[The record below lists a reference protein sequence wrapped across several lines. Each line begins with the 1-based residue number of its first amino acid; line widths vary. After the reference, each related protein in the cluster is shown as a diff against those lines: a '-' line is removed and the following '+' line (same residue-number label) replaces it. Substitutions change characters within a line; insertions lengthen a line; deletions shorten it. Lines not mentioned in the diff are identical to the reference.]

1 MNSPDTSCNALEHL
15 HAATGRSIVISLAYL
30 LWAHRKYGLHVGHKT
45 TQLGAEFA
53 EKIEAETEAVRLVS
67 CAYNRAQRMSAAH
80 KEAADMTAADAA
92 ARLELEYT
100 HSGTRVSS
108 VEACQIAIFADI
120 NPADLWIQ
128 YGAFFGKTFEIARF
142 VGRIN
147 AGVEAWLGPELF
159 ETARQVLAART
170 QETDLSLLWVNLREL
185 LNLAIST
192 ASSSLVSA
200 APKPSAAPSELRG
213 QRDSFQSGGLRA
225 RSRNQPQLTSETVR
239 PQGSRH
245 TAFRNLLIHRQNF
258 KPIHPFAC
266 ASGSVKDH
274 ERTDNRPF
282 RRGPTYAQQSRRLP
296 AAPRP
301 HRRRG

>member
-1 MNSPDTSCNALEHL
+1 MLGSGARAKEEFGKVGGGPGTIDSRLNVGRERLTDRTVLE
-15 HAATGRSIVISLAYL
+15 SEDEVK

-192 ASSSLVSA
+192 GQYELGLRSAEAVGGTIRIARATRQLSVGRPPGSIAQSA
-200 APKPSAAPSELRG
+200 AADVRDCPPSGQPSH
-213 QRDSFQSGGLRA
+213 GL
-225 RSRNQPQLTSETVR
+225 S
-239 PQGSRH
+239 
-245 TAFRNLLIHRQNF
+245 
-258 KPIHPFAC
+258 
-266 ASGSVKDH
+266 
-274 ERTDNRPF
+274 
-282 RRGPTYAQQSRRLP
+282 
-296 AAPRP
+296 
-301 HRRRG
+301 